1 MSSTHPGRVRRAA
14 VTLTAAST
22 VRGGA
27 AVLAGTAAIALH
39 GARFGNWIVDDA
51 AITFAYTRSF
61 ATGEGPVLQPGAEPV
76 EAFSNPTWLALLWLG
91 RLVGLFDRGTIFG
104 IPDQVLYPKALALL
118 CCMGILVACYR
129 AARVVSGRPALVTL
143 VTGLGLA
150 AVPSFVI
157 WCFSGLENA
166 LFALFVAVLAA
177 TLCRAAVA
185 DRLDAPRVA
194 VAAGLL
200 AAGAALTRPD
210 GAAYVVA
217 LPLLVVVWLPPGQAV
232 RQTLVSLGV
241 FAVPYGAY
249 VLWRFLTFGH
259 LLSAPAIAKGQEPPD
274 VETLMR
280 VGEVVTYAGA
290 LAALVLAVSVGL
302 VLTRPS
308 PLRTGVIALLVPL
321 GLAIASH
328 AVLMPD
334 WMGQLRFTTPVWP
347 LAALV
352 GTLAVGEALARLAPR
367 GRIVLA
373 AGLAVALVPSLVTFR
388 TASDR
393 FSAGPTVPMCR
404 IAERYGEM
412 FDAYADRLGVEQ
424 GTLLLPDIGG
434 TALTSRL
441 EVIDLAGLASYRI
454 ARLRGAGDMAGLRNH
469 VFEESRPTF
478 IHTHGAW
485 DAGMS
490 ADPRLT
496 RDYFWLYRGEGTDSD
511 WVRRDVADE
520 GDVAAL
526 RTYAARTVA
535 EQRGDG
541 PKRHCTQTYDR

>member
-1 MSSTHPGRVRRAA
+1 MLG
-14 VTLTAAST
+14 
-22 VRGGA
+22 
-27 AVLAGTAAIALH
+27 GTAAIAVH
-39 GARFGNWIVDDA
+39 ASRYGNWIVDDA
-51 AITFAYTRSF
+51 AITFAYVRSF

-76 EAFSNPTWLALLWLG
+76 EAYSNPTWLALLWLG

-118 CCMGILVACYR
+118 CCVGILVACYR
-129 AARVVSGRPALVTL
+129 AARVVSSRPALVTL

-185 DRLDAPRVA
+185 ERLDAPLVA
-194 VAAGLL
+194 LTAGLL

-210 GAAYVVA
+210 GASYAVA
-217 LPLLVVVWLPPGQAV
+217 LPLLVAVWLPPRQAV
-232 RQTLVSLGV
+232 RQTLVSLGA
-241 FAVPYGAY
+241 FLVPYGAY

-259 LLSAPAIAKGQEPPD
+259 LLSAPAIAKGQEVPT
-274 VETLMR
+274 VQTLMR
-280 VGEVVTYAGA
+280 VGEVIGYAGA
-290 LAALVLAVSVGL
+290 LATLVLAVCVGL

-321 GLAIASH
+321 GLAIAAH

-334 WMGQLRFTTPVWP
+334 WMGQQRFTTPVWP

-352 GTLAVGEALARLAPR
+352 GTLAVGAALTRLAPR

-373 AGLAVALVPSLVTFR
+373 AGLIVALVPSLMTFR
-388 TASDR
+388 AASDR
-393 FSAGPTVPMCR
+393 FSAAPTVPMCR
-404 IAERYGEM
+404 IAGRYGAM
-412 FDAYADRLGVEQ
+412 FDTYADRLGVER

-441 EVIDLAGLASYRI
+441 EVVDLAGLASYRI
-454 ARLRGAGDMAGLRNH
+454 AELRGAGDLTGLRDL
-469 VFEESRPTF
+469 VFDEVRPTF

-490 ADPRLT
+490 ADPRLE
-496 RDYFWLYRGEGTDSD
+496 RDYVWLYRGKGTDSD
-511 WVRRDVADE
+511 WVRRDTAGNEDLT
-520 GDVAAL
+520 AL
-526 RTYAARTVA
+526 RAYAARTVPKESGA
-535 EQRGDG
+535 G
-541 PKRHCTQTYDR
+541 PLRRCTETYGR